1 MKSFDTFQ
9 GGPEDEFTSDSD
21 FEDEQGGTVSL
32 ALPDI
37 CVCQNCRSCKYS
49 CSHCVHFLKLQ
60 LLFCFLHNLFNSLSS
75 IPKFKKK
82 LTFAKTFFANT
93 KTGFSLFQWQVK
105 LPWILHSR
113 FEETKEPYR
122 CCGEENCLALSD
134 KVKKLID
141 GDILQVQICHQYAS
155 GEDKNMLKPE
165 NFRYVAYRNI
175 FFLLH
180 GRTRAKMSRHPLPSC
195 IVMKIRESYPD
206 PNNRYTGFRSNK
218 LRTDPN
224 M

>member
-1 MKSFDTFQ
+1 MKAFDTIQ
-9 GGPEDEFTSDSD
+9 GGPEDDSTSDSD

-32 ALPDI
+32 ALPDV
-37 CVCQNCRSCKYS
+37 CVCKNCRLCKYS
-49 CSHCVHFLKLQ
+49 CSLCVPFPQ
-60 LLFCFLHNLFNSLSS
+60 AAIVAFYIFYS
-75 IPKFKKK
+75 IAYLPYRNWKK
-82 LTFAKTFFANT
+82 LTFVKTFFAKT
-93 KTGFSLFQWQVK
+93 KAGVQLFQWEVK
-105 LPWILHSR
+105 VPWILHSR
-113 FEETKEPYR
+113 FEETNEPYR
-122 CCGEENCLALSD
+122 CCGEENCLALGD

-141 GDILQVQICHQYAS
+141 GDILQVQICHRYAS

-206 PNNRYTGFRSNK
+206 PNNRYTGFRSK
-218 LRTDPN
+218 KQRTDPN